1 MEVCPYHAVEIDPAR
16 NKAKVNDAL
25 CKGCG
30 ICAATCRSSAIDL
43 KGFRDEQI
51 MAVLKTV
58 VTF

>member
-1 MEVCPYHAVEIDPAR
+1 VEIDPAK

-58 VTF
+58 VTFP